1 MKRRVGIG
9 ALAFAFA
16 CLAPGQM
23 QSEGGP
29 TKSQGSGNVENALMQ
44 MERDWTNGEV
54 KKDITT
60 LDRILADD
68 WVGID
73 AEGKAETKMQFL
85 ESIKSS
91 ESKIDSATV
100 AEMKVRIF
108 GDTAVVTGINVEKS
122 QAKGK
127 DTSGRYVWTDVFVK
141 RNGRWQAVA
150 SQWVRAS
157 AQ

>member
-1 MKRRVGIG
+1 MKRKIAIG
-9 ALAFAFA
+9 ALAIAFA
-16 CLAPGQM
+16 CLAAGQM
-23 QSEGGP
+23 QSKGEHP
-29 TKSQGSGNVENALMQ
+29 SSKGSGNVENALMQ
-44 MERDWTNGEV
+44 MERDWTDAGV
-54 KKDITT
+54 KKDTAT

-73 AEGKAETKMQFL
+73 SEGKAETKTQSL
-85 ESIKSS
+85 ERIKSPDS
-91 ESKIDSATV
+91 TTDSATV

-108 GDTAVVTGINVEKS
+108 GNTAVVTGINVEKS

-150 SQWVRAS
+150 SQFVRAP